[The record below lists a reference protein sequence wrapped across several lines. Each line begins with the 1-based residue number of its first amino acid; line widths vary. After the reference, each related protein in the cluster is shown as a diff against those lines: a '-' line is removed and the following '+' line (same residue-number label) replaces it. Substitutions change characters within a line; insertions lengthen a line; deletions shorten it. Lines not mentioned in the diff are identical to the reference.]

1 MCIGSDKLFCLG
13 CRRPH
18 LQPFR
23 NRFAP
28 KSILL
33 CLEDAGP
40 PVQLRGTRRPSLD
53 RLTRSV
59 RRNKAPQAVDKGSHH
74 DGKEVPPMTVDQS
87 PSPRNGLGA
96 VTFVVAVLGA
106 LLAIIPATTP
116 LGALLCL
123 IAIIPA
129 IVSFRRVRKG
139 TDTNRGHSIAALVL
153 APMFFIVAVS
163 IGAATSPPQTIGAP
177 VGTPATPALQQSPP
191 AVGSSPVPAAV
202 PVQAPSAL
210 VPAPAT
216 ASAVAP
222 APLAATPVPA
232 RASIA
237 APAAPVS
244 SPAPAVAPPAP
255 QAGPA
260 TGSSCDESTHYVNSD
275 GACVPRPVTAAT
287 PPAGATAK
295 CVDGTYSFSQHAQG
309 TCSGHGGIAQRL

>member
-1 MCIGSDKLFCLG
+1 
-13 CRRPH
+13 
-18 LQPFR
+18 
-23 NRFAP
+23 
-28 KSILL
+28 
-33 CLEDAGP
+33 
-40 PVQLRGTRRPSLD
+40 
-53 RLTRSV
+53 
-59 RRNKAPQAVDKGSHH
+59 
-74 DGKEVPPMTVDQS
+74 MTVDQL

-139 TDTNRGHSIAALVL
+139 TATNRGRSVAALVL
-153 APMFFIVAVS
+153 APVFFIVAVS

-177 VGTPATPALQQSPP
+177 VRTPATPPLQQSPP
-191 AVGSSPVPAAV
+191 PVGSPPVPAAV
-202 PVQAPSAL
+202 PVQAPPAL
-210 VPAPAT
+210 IPAPAT

-232 RASIA
+232 RASTVAPAPARSPIA
-237 APAAPVS
+237 AHGSAPVA
-244 SPAPAVAPPAP
+244 SPAPAAAPPIP

-275 GACVPRPVTAAT
+275 GACVPRPVTAST

-295 CVDGTYSFSQHAQG
+295 CMDGTYSFSQHAQG